1 MKIKKDYMLH
11 ELGDE
16 NIVIPVGTEAT
27 KFNGMVRL
35 NETGVFLWKQ
45 LALGA
50 TQDELVAAMLAEFQV
65 DEATVTDAVAHFVAL
80 LEENQFLEG

>member
-16 NIVIPVGTEAT
+16 NIVIPVGAEAT

-45 LALGA
+45 LSLGA
-50 TQDELVAAMLAEFQV
+50 THDQLVAAMLAEFQV
-65 DEATVTDAVAHFVAL
+65 DEATVTDAVARFVAL
-80 LEENQFLEG
+80 LEKNQFLEG